1 MNDGLGV
8 WLRRARESRQLT
20 LEDAEEALRIRKRY
34 LQALEVSDYAALPGE
49 IQARGFLRNYAR
61 FLGLPVEDVLDR
73 YDAEAQGH
81 PVQPRMRQASEN
93 AQRRFANRPA
103 VFAPPPSETEEMTT
117 QSRSLPTNVVIFL
130 LGALAFFVLIAF
142 GSFVWLRLISAPNPT
157 PTPDPAVTVTESD
170 DDPALTPEGTPPT
183 SEPQFVPAPDGLVHL
198 RLAPQE
204 HAWVSISADERIEF
218 QGVAET
224 NQVLE
229 TSAQEI
235 IIVSTGNG
243 GAFQLYVNGSDWGM
257 LGEQGEIVRRAWSPT
272 GEVSL
277 EEP

>member
-8 WLRRARESRQLT
+8 WLRRTRESRQLT

-61 FLGLPVEDVLDR
+61 FLGLPVEEVLDR
-73 YDAEAQGH
+73 YDAEVQGR
-81 PVQPRMRQASEN
+81 PVQPRMRQASES
-93 AQRRFANRPA
+93 AQRRFADRPA
-103 VFAPPPSETEEMTT
+103 VFAPPPSEAEEMIT
-117 QSRSLPTNVVIFL
+117 QSRSIPTNVVVFL
-130 LGALAFFVLIAF
+130 LGALAFFVVIAL
-142 GSFVWLRLISAPNPT
+142 GSFIWLQAISSSNATSTPN
-157 PTPDPAVTVTESD
+157 PAVTPTLLD
-170 DDPALTPEGTPPT
+170 ATPALTPEGTPA
-183 SEPQFVPAPDGLVHL
+183 SAPQFVPAQDGLVRI
-198 RLAPQE
+198 RLVAQE

-224 NQVLE
+224 GQVLE
-229 TSAQEI
+229 TSAREI

-243 GAFQLYVNGSDWGM
+243 GAFRLYVNGTDWGM

-272 GEVSL
+272 GEISL

>member
-8 WLRRARESRQLT
+8 WLRRTRESRQLT

-73 YDAEAQGH
+73 YDAEVQGR
-81 PVQPRMRQASEN
+81 PVQPRMRQVSEN
-93 AQRRFANRPA
+93 AQRRFADRPA
-103 VFAPPPSETEEMTT
+103 VFAPPPSEAEEMAA
-117 QSRSLPTNVVIFL
+117 QSRSIPTNVVIFL
-130 LGALAFFVLIAF
+130 LGALAFFVVIAL
-142 GSFVWLRLISAPNPT
+142 GSFIWLQLISSSNAT
-157 PTPDPAVTVTESD
+157 PTPDPAITPTVAGAT
-170 DDPALTPEGTPPT
+170 PATTPEGTPP
-183 SEPQFVPAPDGLVHL
+183 SEPQFVPAQDGRVRVRLV
-198 RLAPQE
+198 PQE
-204 HAWVSISADERIEF
+204 HAWVSLSADERIEF

-224 NQVLE
+224 GQVLE

-243 GAFQLYVNGSDWGM
+243 GAFRLYVNGTDWGM

-272 GEVSL
+272 GEVAL

>member
-8 WLRRARESRQLT
+8 WLRRTRESHQLT
-20 LEDAEEALRIRKRY
+20 LEEAEEALRIRKRY

-73 YDAEAQGH
+73 YDAEVQGR
-81 PVQPRMRQASEN
+81 PIQPRMRQTSES
-93 AQRRFANRPA
+93 AQRRFADRPA
-103 VFAPPPSETEEMTT
+103 VFAPPPSETEERIA
-117 QSRSLPTNVVIFL
+117 QSRSIPTNVMIFL
-130 LGALAFFVLIAF
+130 LGMLAFFIVIAL
-142 GSFVWLRLISAPNPT
+142 GSFVWLQLISPSNAPP
-157 PTPDPAVTVTESD
+157 PDPAVTPTVSD
-170 DDPALTPEGTPPT
+170 ATPTLTPEGTSDSAP
-183 SEPQFVPAPDGLVHL
+183 EFVPAQDGLVHI
-198 RLAPQE
+198 RLVVQE
-204 HAWVSISADERIEF
+204 HAWVSLSADEGIEF

-224 NQVLE
+224 GQALE

-243 GAFQLYVNGSDWGM
+243 GAFRLYINGADWGV

-272 GEVSL
+272 GEISL